1 MRIVPQ
7 SGDHK
12 NAEDSVMMRLFL
24 HFAITEVVKN
34 DTLQSYTTEISKAT
48 QELIAGVELD
58 DESLIKSHFYR
69 LVS

>member
-1 MRIVPQ
+1 
-7 SGDHK
+7 
-12 NAEDSVMMRLFL
+12 MMRLFL